1 MIVLNLSEQ
10 KAIDILSECG
20 INDLPTDL
28 ERIAEFYEYSVSSYS
43 GAEAIIQSLDLQSFC
58 DSTIGCSVKFDNE
71 VFILYRDDLP
81 ESLKRF
87 VIAHEIGHI
96 RLHIEP
102 ASFPSDCLLP
112 PIDGEKTEKEASD
125 FALALLA
132 PPQVMSNM
140 KIEDV
145 DDVMMRTGLP
155 NSIAKTAF
163 SNLLNYEDQL
173 DFLKQPALVNKFI
186 CIKRPDTLLDKF
198 RKLFLK
204 PAFKAILAV
213 LLILSI
219 SLISITGYSLIITSN
234 PSADVSSI
242 KAGNDE
248 SMSGTAS
255 SIQTVNVN
263 LNVSQTDNKLPAS
276 TYYWSS
282 GGTVYH
288 YYSDCQSLVHVSEIH
303 SGTLEEA
310 AKSKD
315 RLCKFCERRMKEDN
329 SDESE

>member
-1 MIVLNLSEQ
+1 MNLSEQ
-10 KAIDILSECG
+10 KAIDILSECD

-28 ERIAEFYEYSVSSYS
+28 QRIADFYKYSVSSYS
-43 GAEAIIQSLDLQSFC
+43 DAESVIQHLGLRSFC

-96 RLHIEP
+96 QLHIKP
-102 ASFPSDCLLP
+102 ASFPSYCLLP
-112 PIDGEKTEKEASD
+112 PVDGEQTEEEASD

-132 PPQVMSNM
+132 PPQVMNDM

-163 SNLLNYEDQL
+163 SNLINFEKQL
-173 DFLKQPALVNKFI
+173 KLLKQPALVNKFI
-186 CIKRPDTLLDKF
+186 CIKRPDTLLNKF

-204 PAFKAILAV
+204 PAFKAILSV
-213 LLILSI
+213 LLIFSI
-219 SLISITGYSLIITSN
+219 SLISITGYSLITTSD

-242 KAGNDE
+242 NPDNDE
-248 SMSGTAS
+248 SMSDTAGN
-255 SIQTVNVN
+255 IQAVNVN
-263 LNVSQTDNKLPAS
+263 LNVSQTDTKLPES
-276 TYYWSS
+276 TYYWSG

-288 YYSDCQSLVHVSEIH
+288 YYSDCQSLIHVSEIH

-310 AKSKD
+310 AKAKD
-315 RLCKFCERRMKEDN
+315 RLCKFCERRMKEYN